1 MAEDN
6 QYANTKV
13 QPKDFTSGWLIA
25 IIIAGTGLTLPILF
39 LGSEVAL
46 GVGFKDALWAFGIST
61 VVLTLMC
68 LATTKIG
75 NRSRLSTYMI
85 LHFSFGRQGAKIMNF
100 IFGITL
106 LGWFSVALELL
117 SVAVVD
123 TALDTFAVALPQ
135 WPIIIIMGAM
145 ITGTTLYGIKSLE
158 RLANFSVPVLT
169 LFLCYVI
176 YVSFDQGMSLTAV
189 INFVPE
195 NPKMTLFEA
204 TSILVGSSI
213 LFPVMMADFSRFIY
227 NDKQSMIAVLGIT
240 IGFPVALLFSAI
252 PSIQTGEVDIIKVMQ
267 ELGLVIPAFV
277 LLLISTWVGNASNL
291 YSTVLTFSTIK
302 TEWAFK
308 KIVLIVSVFGIVF
321 ALLGFSEYL
330 FDFLNF
336 LGVLAPSISA
346 IYIINF
352 YWVKKQRYEL
362 DEIPE
367 WQPKALISWVLSSII
382 TVFTYLELF
391 QLTHAYFIDSFILG
405 GLLYGL
411 LNRKA
416 IFNSKATDK

>member
-158 RLANFSVPVLT
+158 RLANFAVPVLT

-267 ELGLVIPAFV
+267 ELGLVLPAFV
-277 LLLISTWVGNASNL
+277 LLLISTWVGNA
-291 YSTVLTFSTIK
+291 
-302 TEWAFK
+302 
-308 KIVLIVSVFGIVF
+308 
-321 ALLGFSEYL
+321 
-330 FDFLNF
+330 
-336 LGVLAPSISA
+336 
-346 IYIINF
+346 
-352 YWVKKQRYEL
+352 
-362 DEIPE
+362 
-367 WQPKALISWVLSSII
+367 
-382 TVFTYLELF
+382 
-391 QLTHAYFIDSFILG
+391 
-405 GLLYGL
+405 
-411 LNRKA
+411 
-416 IFNSKATDK
+416 

>member
-1 MAEDN
+1 MADN
-6 QYANTKV
+6 QYTNTKV
-13 QPKDFTSGWLIA
+13 QSKDFTSGWLIA
-25 IIIAGTGLTLPILF
+25 VIIAGTGLTLPILY

-46 GVGFKDALWAFGIST
+46 SVGFKNALWAFGLST
-61 VVLTLMC
+61 LVLTIMC
-68 LATTKIG
+68 LITTKIG

-85 LHFSFGRQGAKIMNF
+85 LHFSFGKHGAKIINF

-123 TALDTFAVALPQ
+123 TALNTLSLPLPK
-135 WPIIIIMGAM
+135 WPIVIVMGAL
-145 ITGTTLYGIKSLE
+145 ITVTTFFGIKSLE
-158 RLANFSVPVLT
+158 KLANIAVPFLT

-176 YVSFDQGMSLTAV
+176 YVSFENGMSFQELLDW
-189 INFVPE
+189 VPD

-213 LFPVMMADFSRFIY
+213 LFPVMMADFSRFIH

-240 IGFPVALLFSAI
+240 IGFPVALIFSAI

-267 ELGLVIPAFV
+267 QFGLILPAFA
-277 LLLISTWVGNASNL
+277 LLLVSTWVGNASNL

-302 TEWAFK
+302 TEWSFK
-308 KIVLIVSVFGIVF
+308 KIVIIASILGIGL
-321 ALLGFSEYL
+321 ALLEFSQYL
-330 FDFLNF
+330 FDFLNL

-352 YWVKKQRYEL
+352 FWVKNQRYEL
-362 DEIPE
+362 NEITDWEPA
-367 WQPKALISWVLSSII
+367 ALISWVVSSGI
-382 TVFTYLELF
+382 TFLTYLEIF
-391 QLTHAYFIDSFILG
+391 QLTHAYFIDSFLLG
-405 GLLYGL
+405 GLIYLFL
-411 LNRKA
+411 KRKE
-416 IFNSKATDK
+416 IKRT

>member
-158 RLANFSVPVLT
+158 RLANFAVPVLT

-411 LNRKA
+411 LNWKA
-416 IFNSKATDK
+416 IFISKATDK

>member
-1 MAEDN
+1 MADN
-6 QYANTKV
+6 QYTNTKV
-13 QPKDFTSGWLIA
+13 QSKDFTSGWLIA
-25 IIIAGTGLTLPILF
+25 VIIAGTGLTLPILY

-46 GVGFKDALWAFGIST
+46 SVGFKNALWAFGLST
-61 VVLTLMC
+61 LVLTIMC
-68 LATTKIG
+68 LITTKIG

-85 LHFSFGRQGAKIMNF
+85 LHFSFGKQGAKIINF

-123 TALDTFAVALPQ
+123 TALNTLSLQLPK
-135 WPIIIIMGAM
+135 WPIVIVMGAL
-145 ITGTTLYGIKSLE
+145 ITVTTFFGIKSLE
-158 RLANFSVPVLT
+158 KLANIAVPFLT

-176 YVSFDQGMSLTAV
+176 YVSFENGMSFQELLDW
-189 INFVPE
+189 VPE

-204 TSILVGSSI
+204 ISILIGSSI

-240 IGFPVALLFSAI
+240 IGFPLALTFSAI

-267 ELGLVIPAFV
+267 QFGLILPAFA
-277 LLLISTWVGNASNL
+277 LLLVSTWVGNASNL

-302 TEWAFK
+302 TEWSFK
-308 KIVLIVSVFGIVF
+308 KIVIIASVLGIGL
-321 ALLGFSEYL
+321 ALLEFSQYL
-330 FDFLNF
+330 FDFLNL

-352 YWVKKQRYEL
+352 FWVKNQRYEL
-362 DEIPE
+362 NEITDWEPA
-367 WQPKALISWVLSSII
+367 ALISWVLSSGI
-382 TVFTYLELF
+382 TFLTYLEIF
-391 QLTHAYFIDSFILG
+391 QLTHAYFIDSFLLG
-405 GLLYGL
+405 GLIYLFL
-411 LNRKA
+411 KRKE
-416 IFNSKATDK
+416 IKRL

>member
-1 MAEDN
+1 MADN
-6 QYANTKV
+6 QYTNTKV
-13 QPKDFTSGWLIA
+13 QSKDFTSGWLIA
-25 IIIAGTGLTLPILF
+25 VIIAGTGLTLPILY

-46 GVGFKDALWAFGIST
+46 SVGFKNALWAFGLST
-61 VVLTLMC
+61 LVLTIMC
-68 LATTKIG
+68 LITTKIG

-85 LHFSFGRQGAKIMNF
+85 LHFSFGKQGAKIINF

-123 TALDTFAVALPQ
+123 TALNTLSIQLPK
-135 WPIIIIMGAM
+135 WPIVIVMGAL
-145 ITGTTLYGIKSLE
+145 ITVTTFFGIKSLE
-158 RLANFSVPVLT
+158 KLANIAVPFLT

-176 YVSFDQGMSLTAV
+176 YVSFENGMSFQELLDW
-189 INFVPE
+189 VPE

-204 TSILVGSSI
+204 ISILIGSSI

-240 IGFPVALLFSAI
+240 IGFPLALTFSAI

-267 ELGLVIPAFV
+267 EFGLILPAFA
-277 LLLISTWVGNASNL
+277 LLLVSTWVGNASNL

-302 TEWAFK
+302 TEWSFK
-308 KIVLIVSVFGIVF
+308 KIVIIASVLGIGL
-321 ALLGFSEYL
+321 ALLEFSQYL
-330 FDFLNF
+330 FDFLNL

-352 YWVKKQRYEL
+352 FWVKNQRYEL
-362 DEIPE
+362 NEITDWEPA
-367 WQPKALISWVLSSII
+367 ALISWVVSSGI
-382 TVFTYLELF
+382 TFLTYLEIF
-391 QLTHAYFIDSFILG
+391 QLTHAYFIDSFLLG
-405 GLLYGL
+405 GLIYTL
-411 LNRKA
+411 LNWKEIRKA
-416 IFNSKATDK
+416 N

>member
-6 QYANTKV
+6 QYAKTKV

-46 GVGFKDALWAFGIST
+46 SVGFKDALWAFGIST
-61 VVLTLMC
+61 TVLTLMC

-123 TALDTFAVALPQ
+123 TALDTFSISLHQ

-158 RLANFSVPVLT
+158 RLANFAVPVLT

-176 YVSFDQGMSLTAV
+176 YVSFDQGMTLTAV
-189 INFVPE
+189 INFVPD

-204 TSILVGSSI
+204 TSILIGSSI

-277 LLLISTWVGNASNL
+277 LLLVSTWVGNASNL

-308 KIVLIVSVFGIVF
+308 KIVLIVSVFGILF
-321 ALLGFSEYL
+321 ALLGFSQYL
-330 FDFLNF
+330 FNFLNF
-336 LGVLAPSISA
+336 LGILAPSISA

-382 TVFTYLELF
+382 TIFTYLELF

-405 GLLYGL
+405 GLLYGV
-411 LNRKA
+411 LNWKT
-416 IFNSKATDK
+416 IFNSRATD

>member
-1 MAEDN
+1 
-6 QYANTKV
+6 
-13 QPKDFTSGWLIA
+13 
-25 IIIAGTGLTLPILF
+25 
-39 LGSEVAL
+39 
-46 GVGFKDALWAFGIST
+46 
-61 VVLTLMC
+61 
-68 LATTKIG
+68 
-75 NRSRLSTYMI
+75 
-85 LHFSFGRQGAKIMNF
+85 
-100 IFGITL
+100 
-106 LGWFSVALELL
+106 
-117 SVAVVD
+117 
-123 TALDTFAVALPQ
+123 
-135 WPIIIIMGAM
+135 
-145 ITGTTLYGIKSLE
+145 
-158 RLANFSVPVLT
+158 
-169 LFLCYVI
+169 
-176 YVSFDQGMSLTAV
+176 
-189 INFVPE
+189 
-195 NPKMTLFEA
+195 
-204 TSILVGSSI
+204 
-213 LFPVMMADFSRFIY
+213 
-227 NDKQSMIAVLGIT
+227 
-240 IGFPVALLFSAI
+240 PVALLFSAI

-411 LNRKA
+411 LNWKA

>member
-1 MAEDN
+1 MADN
-6 QYANTKV
+6 QYTNTKV
-13 QPKDFTSGWLIA
+13 QSKDFTSGWLIA
-25 IIIAGTGLTLPILF
+25 VIIAGTGLTLPILY

-46 GVGFKDALWAFGIST
+46 SVGFKNALWAFGLST
-61 VVLTLMC
+61 LVLTIMC
-68 LATTKIG
+68 LITTKIG

-85 LHFSFGRQGAKIMNF
+85 LHFSFGKQGAKIINF

-123 TALDTFAVALPQ
+123 TALNTLSLQLPK
-135 WPIIIIMGAM
+135 WPIVIVMGAL
-145 ITGTTLYGIKSLE
+145 ITVTTFFGIKSLE
-158 RLANFSVPVLT
+158 KLANIAVPFLT

-176 YVSFDQGMSLTAV
+176 YVSFENGMSFQELLDW
-189 INFVPE
+189 VPE

-204 TSILVGSSI
+204 TSILLGSSI

-240 IGFPVALLFSAI
+240 IGFPLALIFSAI

-267 ELGLVIPAFV
+267 QFGLILPAFA
-277 LLLISTWVGNASNL
+277 LLLVSTWVGNASNL

-302 TEWAFK
+302 TEWSFK
-308 KIVLIVSVFGIVF
+308 KIVIIASVLGIGL
-321 ALLGFSEYL
+321 ALLEFSQYL
-330 FDFLNF
+330 FDFLNL

-352 YWVKKQRYEL
+352 FWVKNQRYEL
-362 DEIPE
+362 NEITDWEPA
-367 WQPKALISWVLSSII
+367 ALISWVVSSGI
-382 TVFTYLELF
+382 TFLTYLEVF
-391 QLTHAYFIDSFILG
+391 QLTHAYFIDSFLLG
-405 GLLYGL
+405 GLIYLSL
-411 LNRKA
+411 KRKE
-416 IFNSKATDK
+416 IKRP

>member
-6 QYANTKV
+6 QYTNSKV

-25 IIIAGTGLTLPILF
+25 IIIAGTGLTLPILY

-61 VVLTLMC
+61 AVLTVMC

-123 TALDTFAVALPQ
+123 TVLDTFSVSLQQ
-135 WPIIIIMGAM
+135 WPIIVIMGAM
-145 ITGTTLYGIKSLE
+145 ITVTTLFGIKSLE
-158 RLANFSVPVLT
+158 RLANFAVPVLT

-176 YVSFDQGMSLTAV
+176 YVSFDQGMSFDEVL
-189 INFVPE
+189 NFVPE

-204 TSILVGSSI
+204 TSILIGSSI

-240 IGFPVALLFSAI
+240 VGFPIALLFSAI

-267 ELGLVIPAFV
+267 EFGLVIPAFV
-277 LLLISTWVGNASNL
+277 LLLVSTWVGNASNL

-302 TEWAFK
+302 TEWSFK
-308 KIVLIVSVFGIVF
+308 KIVLSVSVLGILF
-321 ALLGFSEYL
+321 ALLGFSQYL

-346 IYIINF
+346 IYIIHF

-362 DEIPE
+362 DEIPQWE
-367 WQPKALISWVLSSII
+367 PKALISWVVSSIL
-382 TVFTYLELF
+382 TVFTYLEVF
-391 QLTHAYFIDSFILG
+391 ELTHAYFIDSFLLG
-405 GLLYGL
+405 GILYTIL
-411 LNRKA
+411 KWKEIRKA
-416 IFNSKATDK
+416 NQ

>member
-1 MAEDN
+1 MADN
-6 QYANTKV
+6 QYTNTKV
-13 QPKDFTSGWLIA
+13 QSKDFTSGWLIA
-25 IIIAGTGLTLPILF
+25 VIIAGTGLTLPILY

-46 GVGFKDALWAFGIST
+46 SVGFKNALWAFGLST
-61 VVLTLMC
+61 LVLTIMC
-68 LATTKIG
+68 LITTKIG

-85 LHFSFGRQGAKIMNF
+85 LHFSFGKQGAKIINF

-123 TALDTFAVALPQ
+123 TALNTLSLQLPK
-135 WPIIIIMGAM
+135 WPIVIVMGAL
-145 ITGTTLYGIKSLE
+145 ITVTTFFGIKSLE
-158 RLANFSVPVLT
+158 KLANIAVPFLT

-176 YVSFDQGMSLTAV
+176 YVSFENGMSFQELLDW
-189 INFVPE
+189 VPE

-240 IGFPVALLFSAI
+240 IGFPLALIFSAI

-267 ELGLVIPAFV
+267 QFGLILPAFA
-277 LLLISTWVGNASNL
+277 LLLVSTWVGNASNL

-302 TEWAFK
+302 TEWSFK
-308 KIVLIVSVFGIVF
+308 KIVIIASVLGIGL
-321 ALLGFSEYL
+321 ALLEFSQYL
-330 FDFLNF
+330 FDFLNL

-352 YWVKKQRYEL
+352 FWVKNQRYEL
-362 DEIPE
+362 NEITDWEPA
-367 WQPKALISWVLSSII
+367 ALISWVVSSGIA
-382 TVFTYLELF
+382 FLTYLEVF
-391 QLTHAYFIDSFILG
+391 QLTHAYFIDSFLLG
-405 GLLYGL
+405 GLIYLFL
-411 LNRKA
+411 KRKE
-416 IFNSKATDK
+416 IKRT

>member
-46 GVGFKDALWAFGIST
+46 GVGFKDALWAFSIST

-158 RLANFSVPVLT
+158 RLANFAVPVLT

-195 NPKMTLFEA
+195 NPTMTLFEA

-267 ELGLVIPAFV
+267 ELGLVLPAFV

-411 LNRKA
+411 LNWKA

>member
-158 RLANFSVPVLT
+158 RLANFAVPVLT

-195 NPKMTLFEA
+195 NPTMTLFEA

-267 ELGLVIPAFV
+267 ELGLVLPAFV

-411 LNRKA
+411 LNWKA

>member
-68 LATTKIG
+68 LATAKIG

-158 RLANFSVPVLT
+158 RLANFAVPVLT

-176 YVSFDQGMSLTAV
+176 YVSFDEGMSLTAV
-189 INFVPE
+189 INFVPD
-195 NPKMTLFEA
+195 NPTMTLFEA

-308 KIVLIVSVFGIVF
+308 KIVLIASVFGILF

-382 TVFTYLELF
+382 TLFTYLEIF

-405 GLLYGL
+405 GLLYGV
-411 LNRKA
+411 LNWKA
-416 IFNSKATDK
+416 IFNSRATD

>member
-1 MAEDN
+1 MADN
-6 QYANTKV
+6 QYTNTKV
-13 QPKDFTSGWLIA
+13 QSKDFTSGWLIA
-25 IIIAGTGLTLPILF
+25 VIIAGTGLTLPILY

-46 GVGFKDALWAFGIST
+46 SVGFKNALWAFGLST
-61 VVLTLMC
+61 LVLTIMC
-68 LATTKIG
+68 LITTKIG

-85 LHFSFGRQGAKIMNF
+85 LHFSFGKHGAKIINF

-123 TALDTFAVALPQ
+123 TALNTLSLQLPK
-135 WPIIIIMGAM
+135 WPIVIVMGTL
-145 ITGTTLYGIKSLE
+145 ITVTTFFGIKSLE
-158 RLANFSVPVLT
+158 KLANIAVPFLT

-176 YVSFDQGMSLTAV
+176 YVSFENGMSFQELLDW
-189 INFVPE
+189 VPE

-240 IGFPVALLFSAI
+240 IGFPLALIFSAI

-267 ELGLVIPAFV
+267 QFGLILPAFA
-277 LLLISTWVGNASNL
+277 LLLVSTWVGNASNL

-302 TEWAFK
+302 TEWSFK
-308 KIVLIVSVFGIVF
+308 KIVIIASILGIGL
-321 ALLGFSEYL
+321 ALLEFSQYL
-330 FDFLNF
+330 FDFLNL

-352 YWVKKQRYEL
+352 FWVKNQRYEL
-362 DEIPE
+362 NEITDWEPA
-367 WQPKALISWVLSSII
+367 ALISWVVSSGI
-382 TVFTYLELF
+382 TFLTYLEIF
-391 QLTHAYFIDSFILG
+391 QLTHAYFIDSFLLG
-405 GLLYGL
+405 GLIYLFL
-411 LNRKA
+411 KRKE
-416 IFNSKATDK
+416 IKRP

>member
-158 RLANFSVPVLT
+158 RLANFAVPVLT

-267 ELGLVIPAFV
+267 ELGLVLPAFV

>member
-158 RLANFSVPVLT
+158 RLANFAVPVLT